1 MSGGFVLT
9 IERKEGFT
17 IERKEGFTIERK
29 GIPQM
34 SGTICL
40 TIERKK
46 EGELTLWK
54 EGELTLWKEGELTIL
69 FRRRVNNFKG
79 GELAESISEGELTTS
94 KQEAS

>member
-1 MSGGFVLT
+1 GELT
-9 IERKEGFT
+9 LWKEG
-17 IERKEGFTIERK
+17 E
-29 GIPQM
+29 
-34 SGTICL
+34 L
-40 TIERKK
+40 TLWK